1 MTSFFENIYDSAF
14 FFNTN
19 IGILAFILLYI
30 LIVLLIL
37 PASWL
42 SLLSGFL
49 YGSYL
54 GSIIVFFSAAIGASV
69 AFFIA
74 KSFLS
79 TKLKKGY

>member
-1 MTSFFENIYDSAF
+1 MTSFFENIYDIAY

-19 IGILAFILLYI
+19 IGIFAFILLYI

-54 GSIIVFFSAAIGASV
+54 GSIIVF
-69 AFFIA
+69 
-74 KSFLS
+74 LRQ
-79 TKLKKGY
+79 LLELQ